1 MAQFAPELQ
10 RVALGLYTSACTQAR
25 LWELILAVV
34 ALSLEEGVDSV
45 ALLAG
50 FALFTGKVA
59 VLDDLAHAL
68 VPVFGGKLA
77 LVRVKTVV
85 LISLSVLLGA
95 FSVGILLE
103 HRRAFCR
110 SSSSCILSVTLPAMF
125 HLGPIC
131 VSYRRNRLY
140 CLLCRHCGVWPSV
153 ELRIALEAVVW
164 LVCGE
169 HGVAVD
175 ADLLLRDDVLFFF
188 VQALAREKC
197 VLVDMVSD
205 LLKDCLC
212 EALNQCHPV
221 LR

>member
-10 RVALGLYTSACTQAR
+10 RVALCLYACTDTQAR
-25 LWELILAVV
+25 FWELILAVA
-34 ALSLEEGVDSV
+34 ALSLEERVDSV

-68 VPVFGGKLA
+68 VPVFGGKLT

-85 LISLSVLLGA
+85 LIFLGVLLGV
-95 FSVGILLE
+95 FSVRVFLE

-110 SSSSCILSVTLPAMF
+110 SSPSCILSVTLPAMF
-125 HLGPIC
+125 HLGPVC

-140 CLLCRHCGVWPSV
+140 CLLCRNCCVWPSV
-153 ELRIALEAVVW
+153 KLCIALEAVVW

-188 VQALAREKC
+188 VQALARKKC
-197 VLVDMVSD
+197 VLVYMVSD

-221 LR
+221 